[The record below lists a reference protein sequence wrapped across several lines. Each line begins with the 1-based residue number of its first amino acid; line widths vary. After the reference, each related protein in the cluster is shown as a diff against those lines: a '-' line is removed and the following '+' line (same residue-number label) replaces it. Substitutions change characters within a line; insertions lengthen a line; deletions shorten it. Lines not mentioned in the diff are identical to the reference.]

1 MDGASTL
8 NRTVDLALYAHEDWF
23 ATASADLAA
32 MGDPAQTLADFAA
45 TWAARLIGPTGAD
58 TVRSAI
64 ATLDVDAAAI
74 VGEMSPDDR
83 KGVATAAI
91 AFAALTP
98 EFLLR

>member
-1 MDGASTL
+1 
-8 NRTVDLALYAHEDWF
+8 V
-23 ATASADLAA
+23 
-32 MGDPAQTLADFAA
+32 
-45 TWAARLIGPTGAD
+45 RLIGPTGAD